1 MLSKIQPGF
10 TLVEL
15 LVALV
20 ISAMLLVGIAGITNQ
35 AGQTLALTSERQELL
50 YQTDFAM
57 ERIVNTVQNSTALL
71 LPLADKVAT
80 NWREH
85 VREETVPPSPPEGDS
100 VRATAVLAAT
110 LDLFADLD
118 GDGFS
123 DADNDRDGLVD
134 EDMPGD
140 MNFDLAPGIYLIDDN
155 GDGVIDENIGTA
167 NDDDDETWGVVNE
180 DPLNGLDD
188 DNDGNVDEDV
198 GADMNAD
205 FAPGIVGVDDD
216 GDGFVDEGLDQD
228 DDEDGA
234 VDEDWLDAVVYYMN
248 GGDLVERIPVPWDE
262 DGGGIVSGRD
272 YIETII
278 AQNITRLRFE
288 YVPQGGSRE
297 QLVDITI
304 ELTGASGLVASLN
317 TRVRVGSAR

>member
-1 MLSKIQPGF
+1 MLSNIQPGF
-10 TLVEL
+10 TIIEL

-20 ISAMLLVGIAGITNQ
+20 ISALLLAGISGIANQ
-35 AGQTLALTSERQELL
+35 ARQTLAVTSEKQELL
-50 YQTDFAM
+50 YQADFAM
-57 ERIVNTVQNSTALL
+57 QRIVKTVQNSTSLL
-71 LPLADKVAT
+71 LPLPDKVLT

-85 VREETVPPSPPEGDS
+85 IREETVPPSPPEGDS

-123 DADNDRDGLVD
+123 DADNDRDGLID
-134 EDMPGD
+134 EDMSGD
-140 MNFDLAPGIYLIDDN
+140 MNFDFAPGIYLIDDN
-155 GDGVIDENIGTA
+155 GNGVIDENMGTG
-167 NDDDDETWGVVNE
+167 NDDDDETWGVVDE

-188 DNDGNVDEDV
+188 DDDGNVDEDV

-205 FAPGIVGVDDD
+205 FAPGVVGVDDD
-216 GDGFVDEGLDQD
+216 GDGFVDEGLDED

-234 VDEDWLDAVVYYMN
+234 VDEDWLDVVVYYMN
-248 GGDLVERIPVPWDE
+248 GDDLVERIPVPWDE

-272 YIETII
+272 FIETVI

-288 YVPQGGSRE
+288 LVPQGGSRE
-297 QLVDITI
+297 ELVDITI
-304 ELTGASGLVASLN
+304 ELTGASKLVASLN